1 MNRRSHKPLA
11 TILASLVLLLPG
23 PLSAR
28 ERRGA
33 DISVALKDGRTVSG
47 ELIAV
52 KPDALL
58 LVDTA
63 GKDESVGLADISTV
77 RIFKKHRPGRG
88 VLYGT
93 LIGAAGAGLVGYA
106 VVPKSTDYPVLTALQ
121 FGFLGAVLGGFIG
134 LVSQSGGDSG
144 TEVVIAGRPEAEVD
158 AALARMSRYARLR
171 APR

>member
-23 PLSAR
+23 PLAAR

-52 KPDALL
+52 KPDSLL
-58 LVDTA
+58 VVDTA
-63 GKDESVGLADISTV
+63 GKDESVGLADITTV

-93 LIGAAGAGLVGYA
+93 LIGAGGAGLVGYA
-106 VVPKSTDYPVLTALQ
+106 LVSKSTEYPVLSAMY
-121 FGFLGAVLGGFIG
+121 FGFLGAVVGGFIG
-134 LVSQSGGDSG
+134 LVSQSGNDLG
-144 TEVVIAGRPEAEVD
+144 TEIVIAGRPEAEVEG
-158 AALARMSRYARLR
+158 ALAKLSRFARLR
-171 APR
+171 PPR

>member
-1 MNRRSHKPLA
+1 MNRRSPKPLA
-11 TILASLVLLLPG
+11 TMLASLVILLPG

-33 DISVALKDGRTVSG
+33 DISVAMKDGRTVSG

-52 KPDALL
+52 KPDSLL
-58 LVDTA
+58 VVDTA

-93 LIGAAGAGLVGYA
+93 LIGAAGAGLAGYA
-106 VVPKSTDYPVLTALQ
+106 LVPKSMEYPVLTAMQ
-121 FGFLGAVLGGFIG
+121 FGFLGAVVGGFIG
-134 LVSQSGGDSG
+134 LVSQSGDENG
-144 TEVVIAGRPEAEVD
+144 TDVVIAGRPEAEVD
-158 AALARMSRYARLR
+158 AALAKLSRFARLR
-171 APR
+171 PPR